1 MTAPDRQPLVVV
13 AAGGTG
19 GHLFPAEA
27 LAVALRRR
35 GVRIDLVTDERATRY
50 GEAFPADATHIV
62 PSATFRGRD
71 PASVLRTASVLGR
84 GVLNAFRL
92 FGRIAPAAVVGFGGY
107 PTIPPV
113 FAAALRRIPTIIH
126 EQNGVP
132 GRANRLLASRASAIA
147 TGFPGVFGFDPRLAA
162 KATHTGNPV
171 RPAVVEAA
179 GTAYPDMAGP
189 FRLLVFGGSQGAR
202 IMAEIVPP
210 AVELLPVKLR
220 AKIAIVQQARD
231 EDLFPVRESYARTGV
246 PAEVRPFFRD
256 LPARIAASHLV
267 ISRAGASTVAELA
280 AIGRPAILVPLPH
293 ALDQDQMANAGMLE
307 KAGGARRVKQASFT
321 PEFLAAEIARL
332 TADAAMLPEMA
343 AAAKTIGVVDAADR
357 LADLVLKVA
366 KITPRDPA
374 PAAVAPP
381 AGPAPADSAPAGPA
395 PADPTLADSTLADSP
410 PAAPAA
416 PDKAPDDG
424 SAGPAN

>member
-1 MTAPDRQPLVVV
+1 MTAPERLPLVVV

-27 LAVALRRR
+27 LAVALRER
-35 GVRIDLVTDERATRY
+35 GIRVDLITDERATRY
-50 GEAFPADATHIV
+50 GGTFPADETHIV

-71 PASVLRTASVLGR
+71 PASLLRTSYVLGR
-84 GVLNAFRL
+84 GVLRAYRL
-92 FGRIAPAAVVGFGGY
+92 FWRIAPAAVVGFGGY

-113 FAAALRRIPTIIH
+113 LAAALRRIPSVIH

-132 GRANRLLASRASAIA
+132 GRANRLLAPRATAIA
-147 TGFPGVFGFDPRLAA
+147 TGFPGVFGYDPRLAA

-179 GTAYPDMAGP
+179 GVPYPDAASP

-210 AVELLPVKLR
+210 AVELLPVALR
-220 AKIAIVQQARD
+220 ARLAIVQQARD
-231 EDLFPVRESYARTGV
+231 EDLFSVREAYARTGV

-256 LPARIAASHLV
+256 LPARIAASHLI
-267 ISRAGASTVAELA
+267 ISRAGASTIAELA

-307 KAGGARRVKQASFT
+307 KAGGASRIKQASFS

-332 TADAAMLPEMA
+332 TADPATLPAMA
-343 AAAKTIGVVDAADR
+343 AAAKTVGIVDAADR
-357 LADLVLKVA
+357 LADLVSRMA
-366 KITPRDPA
+366 KLAPRDPA
-374 PAAVAPP
+374 PA
-381 AGPAPADSAPAGPA
+381 DPA
-395 PADPTLADSTLADSP
+395 PADPIPTS
-410 PAAPAA
+410 
-416 PDKAPDDG
+416 DDG